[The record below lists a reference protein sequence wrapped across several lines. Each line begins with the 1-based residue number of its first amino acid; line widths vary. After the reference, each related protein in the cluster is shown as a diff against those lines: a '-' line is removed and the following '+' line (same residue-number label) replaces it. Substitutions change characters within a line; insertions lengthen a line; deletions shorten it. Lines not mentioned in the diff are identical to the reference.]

1 MGSIRMESRV
11 AHVTE
16 VDKGLW
22 VWVVTDNNY
31 GVIGKATMKV
41 RNHNIVRLQ
50 DAWVHESFRG
60 QGIYRLLFEARMDFI
75 NEWYKDYTIQSYCR
89 PITRDVLLKDG
100 FECTETL
107 YIMQKNH
114 K

>member
-1 MGSIRMESRV
+1 MKYIPHR
-11 AHVTE
+11 TE

-22 VWVVTDNNY
+22 VWVVTDNEH

-41 RNHNIVRLQ
+41 RNHHIVRLQ
-50 DAWVHESFRG
+50 DAWVHENFRG
-60 QGIYRLLFEARMDFI
+60 KGIYRSLYEARMDFI

-100 FECTETL
+100 FECTEVL

-114 K
+114 T